1 MTMRRA
7 GMVGMLA
14 ASAMLLL
21 GCASAPG
28 MRADPGPLDH
38 AAADAERLPIGVEP
52 TVELGADGIATVTTA
67 RSTWTLEV
75 LETGPVDLADLA
87 MFDGSTTAEAP
98 PEGSIV
104 GWVCV
109 RATQLDGE
117 PGAWMSDDVRIE
129 VWATPDGP
137 RYDDLT
143 GFAYEPAVGALDVYE
158 ASGND
163 LGEPYERVCP
173 IFVVPADVD
182 LSTIA
187 IVPSG
192 GEPAV
197 LER

>member
-1 MTMRRA
+1 MTLRRA
-7 GMVGMLA
+7 GMAGALA

-21 GCASAPG
+21 GCASAPAL
-28 MRADPGPLDH
+28 RADPGPLDH

-52 TVELGADGIATVTTA
+52 SVEVADDGVLTVTTP
-67 RSTWTLEV
+67 RSAWTLEV
-75 LETGPVDLADLA
+75 LEAGPVDLGDLG
-87 MFDGSTTAEAP
+87 MFDGSATAEEP
-98 PEGSIV
+98 PGGSVV

-109 RATQLDGE
+109 RATQLEGD
-117 PGAWMSDDVRIE
+117 PGAWMSDDVRLE
-129 VWATPDGP
+129 VWATPEGP

-143 GFAYEPAVGALDVYE
+143 GFAYEPADGALDVYE

-163 LGEPYERVCP
+163 LGVPYERVCP

-187 IVPSG
+187 VVPSG
-192 GEPAV
+192 GEPVV